1 MKRIIAIAAAALVA
15 AASMVSSAKVPMPAP
30 FVMKMTDGSGRLQ
43 VNTPVTTTMAIT
55 KVSVTRTEDGGY
67 IYTPTEEVMSQ
78 YAFNATTNSEGVL
91 VLNWEY
97 AEHVYGITLDDF
109 DWNDVG
115 YVKLGF
121 DINNTGTIRCVGVL
135 SKSTVWPQVS
145 EYAMEA
151 FHAAE
156 AGVSQSAQAF
166 GDMHLSNVE
175 VKVVTNGLVSA
186 QALVAATE
194 CPAQASATTLQLP
207 GYSPCYM
214 SIAMSDA
221 DWAKIDKSVK
231 ITVTLNGENVFAS
244 YYRPIGLYNDK
255 YYNPDTKSYETDT
268 NEMYSSLPEPKVRFT
283 NFLVGPFANEDVNKV
298 EVTFSQI
305 IN

>member
-30 FVMKMTDGSGRLQ
+30 FVMKMTDAYGRLQ

-55 KVSVTRTEDGGY
+55 SVAVTRTETGY

-91 VLNWEY
+91 VLNWEN
-97 AEHVYGITLDDF
+97 AEHVYGQTLDDF

-151 FHAAE
+151 FYAAE
-156 AGVSQSAQAF
+156 SNVSQSTQAF
-166 GDMHLSNVE
+166 GDMPLSNVE

-207 GYSPCYM
+207 GYTPCYM